1 VLKFYRK
8 NTLAIVIKVGD
19 VLDVSKLVCYYCIS
33 LPFIDTYEYL
43 LAALDRVHEATKLT
57 QTQLDN
63 NNNNNINNNNKTQLD
78 QSEEPQTPALTNT
91 ERSHSSTEPPPPLCK
106 QRFQPD

>member
-19 VLDVSKLVCYYCIS
+19 VLDVSKLACYYCIS
-33 LPFIDTYEYL
+33 LVFIDTYEYL

-63 NNNNNINNNNKTQLD
+63 NNNNIINNNKTQLD

-106 QRFQPD
+106 QRFQPG